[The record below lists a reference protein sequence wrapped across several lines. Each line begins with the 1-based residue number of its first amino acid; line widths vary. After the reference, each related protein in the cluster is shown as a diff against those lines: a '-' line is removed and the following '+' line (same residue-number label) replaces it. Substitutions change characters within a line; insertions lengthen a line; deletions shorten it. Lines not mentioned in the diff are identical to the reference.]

1 MQCCS
6 LSTCLKPVVVAY
18 PFTVSPIVLLLF
30 QFLILMTGSLISEI
44 PDWLAFLINF
54 VFMVLTFLEVGEL
67 GTVGT

>member
-1 MQCCS
+1 
-6 LSTCLKPVVVAY
+6 
-18 PFTVSPIVLLLF
+18 
-30 QFLILMTGSLISEI
+30 MTGSLISEI